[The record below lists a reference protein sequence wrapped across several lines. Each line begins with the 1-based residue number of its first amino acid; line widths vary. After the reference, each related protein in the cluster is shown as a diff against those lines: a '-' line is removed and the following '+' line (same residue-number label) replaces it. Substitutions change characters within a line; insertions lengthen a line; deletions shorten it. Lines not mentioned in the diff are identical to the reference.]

1 MCRRVQ
7 CEKCGKPTYA
17 GCGMHI
23 EQVLAGVPVEE
34 RCRCRDQKEDAQAGA
49 KAAPSIV
56 RRILG
61 G

>member
-1 MCRRVQ
+1 
-7 CEKCGKPTYA
+7 
-17 GCGMHI
+17 MHI

-34 RCRCRDQKEDAQAGA
+34 RCHCRDSKEAPKPAEKG
-49 KAAPSIV
+49 PSIV